1 MRLSAG
7 RRLAHYEII
16 APLGAG
22 GMGEVYRATDTNLG
36 RDVALKVLPAAMAAD
51 ADRLARFRREARAV
65 AALNHPHIV
74 TIHSVER
81 DDGIHFFTMELVE
94 GQSLDRLIA
103 EGDLS
108 LDTFLQISAAIAGAL
123 AAAHDKGIVH
133 RDLKPA
139 NVMVTVDGRVKVL
152 DFGLAKV
159 AAEAAGAEMSTEMQ
173 TREGVVMGTVP
184 YMSPEQ
190 IVGRPVDH
198 RTDLFSLGVMLY
210 EMASGRRPFQG
221 GSSAEV
227 ASAILRD
234 TPRPLEAVRMDWP
247 PALGAIVARCLQ
259 KEPGQ
264 RIQTAHGA
272 RDALVAL
279 RRQLESGGDA
289 RPSLPQG
296 TLVSGFGGRPAIAV
310 LPFDNRSGDPE
321 QEFFAEGLAE
331 DLITRLSLWRSFPVI
346 ARQSSFA
353 YRSRGADLK
362 QVSAELGV
370 RYVVQGSV
378 RKSGERVRIAAQL
391 VDAATGQNVWTQTYD
406 RVLTDVFAAQDE
418 ISEAIAASLVADL
431 NRAEHALLTGSAVVT
446 LANGHAQPHAA
457 RNFEA
462 WGLYQRALA
471 FFYRFT
477 REDFAQARALLER
490 AVELDPQFSTAWA
503 RLAETGMW
511 EIIYG
516 WTGNPD
522 QTIAHALAQARRAVA
537 IDPRDAE
544 AHAELAFVLMTA
556 GEGYAAI
563 EEARRGT
570 ELNPSHPWALL
581 IRAYVWHMTGNPPD
595 ESIDLVMRA
604 MRLSPRDP
612 AEWLFY
618 DVLGGAYFN
627 AGRFAE
633 GLAAGRRLVSLW
645 PGYYFGHLW
654 CAMNAMELG
663 QTASAEASIR
673 EARRV
678 LPEVTLDM
686 VRRVLGAMAPD
697 VDRRMM
703 GALQRAGLD

>member
-1 MRLSAG
+1 
-7 RRLAHYEII
+7 
-16 APLGAG
+16 
-22 GMGEVYRATDTNLG
+22 
-36 RDVALKVLPAAMAAD
+36 
-51 ADRLARFRREARAV
+51 
-65 AALNHPHIV
+65 
-74 TIHSVER
+74 
-81 DDGIHFFTMELVE
+81 
-94 GQSLDRLIA
+94 
-103 EGDLS
+103 
-108 LDTFLQISAAIAGAL
+108 
-123 AAAHDKGIVH
+123 
-133 RDLKPA
+133 
-139 NVMVTVDGRVKVL
+139 
-152 DFGLAKV
+152 
-159 AAEAAGAEMSTEMQ
+159 MQ

-210 EMASGRRPFQG
+210 EMASGRRPFEG
-221 GSSAEV
+221 GSSAEL

-234 TPRPLEAVRMDWP
+234 TPRPLDAVRMDWP
-247 PALGAIVARCLQ
+247 PALGGFVGRCLQ
-259 KEPGQ
+259 KEPRH
-264 RIQTAHGA
+264 RIQSANEA
-272 RDALVAL
+272 RNELVAL
-279 RRQLESGGDA
+279 RRQLDSGGSA
-289 RPSLPQG
+289 RPALPQG

-353 YRSRGADLK
+353 YKSRRADLK

-431 NRAEHALLTGSAVVT
+431 NRAEHALLTGSTVVT
-446 LANGHAQPHAA
+446 LANAQVQPHAA
-457 RNFEA
+457 KNFEA

-516 WTGNPD
+516 WTENPD
-522 QTIAHALAQARRAVA
+522 QTIENALAQARRAVA

-581 IRAYVWHMTGNPPD
+581 IRAYVWHMTGNPPE

-663 QTASAEASIR
+663 QIASAEASIR

-686 VRRVLGAMAPD
+686 VRRVLGAMASD

-703 GALQRAGLD
+703 GALQRAGLH